1 MSDLG
6 HVASSESEPEGA
18 FPRDPTVPADPL
30 QVSGQE
36 SPSATGTAAAVM
48 RGAGEFYG
56 DAVASTVIA
65 YLITGPALF
74 GGVGWLIDQ
83 WLVTSF
89 IVGVGI
95 IAGMIMSVYVIWVR
109 YGRP

>member
-1 MSDLG
+1 MSELG
-6 HVASSESEPEGA
+6 HVSPDPDES
-18 FPRDPTVPADPL
+18 ADP
-30 QVSGQE
+30 S
-36 SPSATGTAAAVM
+36 SPVDGKGTREAPGGGPGTAASVM

-65 YLITGPALF
+65 YLITGPAMM
-74 GGVGWLIDQ
+74 GGLGWLVDR
-83 WLVTSF
+83 WLGTTFV
-89 IVGVGI
+89 VGVGI

>member
-6 HVASSESEPEGA
+6 HVPLAPDEPGDPSSPVGDPGS
-18 FPRDPTVPADPL
+18 RDAPGGGP
-30 QVSGQE
+30 
-36 SPSATGTAAAVM
+36 GTAASVM

-65 YLITGPALF
+65 YLITGPAMM
-74 GGVGWLIDQ
+74 GGLGWLVDR
-83 WLVTSF
+83 WLGTSF
-89 IVGVGI
+89 VVGVGI

>member
-6 HVASSESEPEGA
+6 HGAPGRDRPGEDASTTGETDATSASGTTPSTASS
-18 FPRDPTVPADPL
+18 
-30 QVSGQE
+30 
-36 SPSATGTAAAVM
+36 VM

-65 YLITGPALF
+65 YLITGPAMM
-74 GGVGWLIDQ
+74 GGLGWLVDR
-83 WLVTSF
+83 WLGTSF
-89 IVGVGI
+89 VVGVGI